1 MREIGSLQIQ
11 TGYLTVSLKK
21 TELDYKFQLP
31 NCEAARA
38 VVLKVFFLIS
48 LLQTQTLSIPPQQI
62 SQKGNCKNFTLP
74 IYAVKYYLHA

>member
-38 VVLKVFFLIS
+38 VVLKVFFLFPSYKPKHCQFLPSKYHKKVIAKIS
-48 LLQTQTLSIPPQQI
+48 H
-62 SQKGNCKNFTLP
+62 
-74 IYAVKYYLHA
+74 YLFMQ